1 MVAVDHHD
9 LRKAELM
16 TVTTGTSAPA
26 ETIGVYQA
34 IGGRGALTA
43 AVDDFYRRLLADPVL
58 SAYFP
63 GGASARHRAYLVTI
77 LGEALGGPE
86 RYRGPDLAGAHRG
99 LGITD
104 AHFDRTAGHLHDTLI
119 GLGVARDLADYIVGI
134 VAGLRPAVVTA

>member
-1 MVAVDHHD
+1 
-9 LRKAELM
+9 M
-16 TVTTGTSAPA
+16 TVTTGPSVPA
-26 ETIGVYQA
+26 ETMTVYQA

-43 AVDDFYRRLLADPVL
+43 AVEDFYRRLLADPVL
-58 SAYFP
+58 SPYFP

-104 AHFDRTAGHLHDTLI
+104 AHFDKTAGHLDAVLEE
-119 GLGVARDLADYIVGI
+119 LGVPRDLTDRIVGI
-134 VAGLRPAVVTA
+134 VASLRPAIVSG